1 MFQLHNQ
8 IVYLLEHRMWN
19 SHILTLVLFHD
30 PVKNFCNVLENDIF
44 LLAVQVLKGNE
55 LKRSKGTCFN
65 LKNLIVSSKCTVNTL
80 QLFSEKNTML
90 RWLIYRKWKDRKISV
105 TLILILFS
113 FLFLCHRTRCL
124 PFVWGRYI
132 SWFLRLK
139 TFYLSW
145 SMKGVWFLKNWV
157 YFVI

>member
-1 MFQLHNQ
+1 MFQLHNL
-8 IVYLLEHRMWN
+8 IVYLPELRMWN

-113 FLFLCHRTRCL
+113 FSLSPNKVLAICVRQIYLVVFKVKNLLFILINKRSL
-124 PFVWGRYI
+124 IP
-132 SWFLRLK
+132 
-139 TFYLSW
+139 
-145 SMKGVWFLKNWV
+145 
-157 YFVI
+157 